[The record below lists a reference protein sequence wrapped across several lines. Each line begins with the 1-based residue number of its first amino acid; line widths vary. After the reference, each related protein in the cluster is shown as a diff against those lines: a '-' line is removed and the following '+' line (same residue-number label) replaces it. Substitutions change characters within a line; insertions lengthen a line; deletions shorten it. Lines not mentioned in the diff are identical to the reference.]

1 MKANTTKSQTIFAV
15 CVSNKGY
22 EVSLRLNKLYAV
34 IPDPE
39 AEATGDVRVIDEDGE
54 DYMFEAHCFELIEVA
69 PPLARKLHANQH
81 APTA

>member
-1 MKANTTKSQTIFAV
+1 MKLTAFRLRFMQQLMSRVMKANHTKSQTIFAV

-54 DYMFEAHCFELIEVA
+54 DYDV
-69 PPLARKLHANQH
+69 
-81 APTA
+81 